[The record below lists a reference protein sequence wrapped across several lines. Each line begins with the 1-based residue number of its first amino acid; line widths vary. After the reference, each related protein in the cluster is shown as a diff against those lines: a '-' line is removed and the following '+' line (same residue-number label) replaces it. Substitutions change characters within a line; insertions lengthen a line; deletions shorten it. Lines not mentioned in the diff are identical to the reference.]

1 MKWVKQKVGY
11 WCDDIIKEKY
21 QLGETMCTRNIY
33 RKRAE
38 TILLISSWSLLFIST
53 VIGVIGAIAQNE
65 ILQICTI
72 IGFSVSIILILI
84 WYMI

>member
-1 MKWVKQKVGY
+1 
-11 WCDDIIKEKY
+11 
-21 QLGETMCTRNIY
+21 MCTRNIY